1 MGHERLGYLPQEML
15 DEDKEKQYTN
25 IFSEREIFWEKTLP
39 KNCLLLQ
46 ENLE

>member
-25 IFSEREIFWEKTLP
+25 IFLKRKYSGRKRL
-39 KNCLLLQ
+39 KNCLLLR